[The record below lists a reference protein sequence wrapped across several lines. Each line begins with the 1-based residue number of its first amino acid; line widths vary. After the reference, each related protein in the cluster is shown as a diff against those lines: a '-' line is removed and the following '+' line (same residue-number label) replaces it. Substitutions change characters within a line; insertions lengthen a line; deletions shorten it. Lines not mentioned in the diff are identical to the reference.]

1 MRICFP
7 FSKMPQLL
15 LYILCKHMW
24 LYCLQNAFRLILRT
38 YLIKS
43 FEFLIYKVLVFI
55 FEKMQRFVCTC
66 SGELCTEFPCG
77 SGCSIRFSVLL
88 SRLSS
93 ACDCSNTLS
102 ELLLRDWGWSS
113 SPVDRGPRSF
123 RSDIRLQSMLFACS
137 FRVAYS
143 CRACSDL
150 KKKGT
155 NYLSYIF
162 FNNADIIFTI
172 FRKNNFL
179 SDFSFSFISYK
190 PKEKLLLTLKTYML
204 FAIIYC
210 FSVKKTQTPDCWCIV
225 TKSPGFWI
233 PLFV

>member
-1 MRICFP
+1 M
-7 FSKMPQLL
+7 
-15 LYILCKHMW
+15 Y
-24 LYCLQNAFRLILRT
+24 
-38 YLIKS
+38 
-43 FEFLIYKVLVFI
+43 
-55 FEKMQRFVCTC
+55 CTC

-150 KKKGT
+150 GRKYGLFDT
-155 NYLSYIF
+155 QIVYCF
-162 FNNADIIFTI
+162 FINAATK
-172 FRKNNFL
+172 RNNFL
-179 SDFSFSFISYK
+179 NNQLLSRFLLQHERRIKIDVGRLL
-190 PKEKLLLTLKTYML
+190 EKLIWWYFPLENRLK
-204 FAIIYC
+204 
-210 FSVKKTQTPDCWCIV
+210 
-225 TKSPGFWI
+225 
-233 PLFV
+233 

>member
-1 MRICFP
+1 MI
-7 FSKMPQLL
+7 K
-15 LYILCKHMW
+15 ILKENEM
-24 LYCLQNAFRLILRT
+24 LR
-38 YLIKS
+38 Y
-43 FEFLIYKVLVFI
+43 V
-55 FEKMQRFVCTC
+55 QRTC
-66 SGELCTEFPCG
+66 SGELCTEFPSG

-150 KKKGT
+150 KRKVRNHKWF
-155 NYLSYIF
+155 SIF
-162 FNNADIIFTI
+162 SFNTVDIILRI
-172 FRKNNFL
+172 FWKTNFW
-179 SDFSFSFISYK
+179 SYFNFS
-190 PKEKLLLTLKTYML
+190 
-204 FAIIYC
+204 
-210 FSVKKTQTPDCWCIV
+210 
-225 TKSPGFWI
+225 
-233 PLFV
+233 LFV